1 MKRGLQS
8 GFTLIEVFVALSV
21 FGVLS
26 LLAYM
31 SLGQTLANADML
43 NARMD
48 RLQSIQ
54 RTVSYLS
61 SELLQTV
68 PRPVR
73 VDLGDTPV
81 PALQSS
87 FGTDFALQLT
97 HGGWPNSI
105 GVPRSTLQRTAYRI
119 EDDELIRYHW
129 NVLDR
134 TVNSTPI
141 TTVMLEE
148 VESLTFRFLQ
158 QTDEWTEQWP
168 PLSAQGAQGTQ
179 SGNLPRAVEI
189 VLTLADE
196 GEISRVVEVSP

>member
-1 MKRGLQS
+1 MNKAGEK
-8 GFTLIEVFVALSV
+8 GFTLIEVMVALAV
-21 FGVLS
+21 FGVMS

-43 NARMD
+43 TERMD

-54 RTVSYLS
+54 RTMSYLS
-61 SELLQTV
+61 SELLQAV
-68 PRPVR
+68 PRSVR
-73 VDLGDTPV
+73 VELGDAPV

-97 HGGWPNSI
+97 HGGWSNPA

-119 EDDELIRYHW
+119 EDGELIRYHW

-134 TVNSTPI
+134 TVSNTPLA
-141 TTVMLEE
+141 TVMLEE

-158 QTDEWTEQWP
+158 VNDEWTEQWP
-168 PLSAQGAQGTQ
+168 PLAAQGGSNAG
-179 SGNLPRAVEI
+179 LPRAVEVVL
-189 VLTLADE
+189 VLTDE
-196 GEISRVVEVSP
+196 GEITRVIEVSS

>member
-1 MKRGLQS
+1 LNKAGKK
-8 GFTLIEVFVALSV
+8 GFTLIEVMVALAV
-21 FGVLS
+21 FGVMS

-43 NARMD
+43 TQRMD

-54 RTVSYLS
+54 RTMSYLS
-61 SELLQTV
+61 SELLQAV

-73 VDLGDTPV
+73 VELGDAPV

-87 FGTDFALQLT
+87 FGSDFALQLT
-97 HGGWPNSI
+97 HGGWPNPA

-119 EDDELIRYHW
+119 EDGELIRYHW

-134 TVNSTPI
+134 TVNNTPLA
-141 TTVMLEE
+141 TVMLEE

-158 QTDEWTEQWP
+158 VNDEWTEQWP
-168 PLSAQGAQGTQ
+168 PLAAQGGSNAG
-179 SGNLPRAVEI
+179 LPRAVEV
-189 VLTLADE
+189 VLVLADE
-196 GEISRVVEVSP
+196 GEITRVIEVSS